1 MIPCVSQ
8 GEVHGKC
15 ISLWSLGIRFIA
27 LLWRSIMTP
36 LGFWFSH
43 VNRRWGHAS
52 LVIWG
57 HSEQL
62 GFECV
67 RGQKMFFPIMARV
80 LCIAII

>member
-1 MIPCVSQ
+1 
-8 GEVHGKC
+8 
-15 ISLWSLGIRFIA
+15 
-27 LLWRSIMTP
+27 MTP

-67 RGQKMFFPIMARV
+67 RGQKMFFPIMACV